1 MTVSKAIPNSTIV
14 DIARRAGVTNITVSR
29 AFNKPE
35 LVKPATREKIHAI
48 AKELNY
54 VPNAFAQGLKNSS
67 SQIIGIVTSSLYN
80 PFYSSLIQRV
90 SRIARRQG
98 YQIMLFDTDGSE
110 EAENQA
116 IQALFSYKARGI
128 LLSAV
133 RDDKQYQPDYLE
145 LAGAYHIP
153 LILIDRDIYNRNLS
167 GVFLNNKEIGQLAG
181 KYLAAQP
188 EGNML
193 ILGGPENSEI
203 TLSRTAGIVD
213 ALKEKKN
220 KITIINGDYDFISQ
234 QAEVK
239 RWLSEKENQPEY
251 IIGLNGI
258 ITLGAMDLCHQLN
271 IYSHVTFFSVDEPP
285 KAASYGMQVAGV
297 YHDTDMLGEIA
308 AELLFN
314 AIKTADAGHP
324 PRREYF
330 TGNLVIP

>member
-1 MTVSKAIPNSTIV
+1 MPKAIPNSTIV

-54 VPNAFAQGLKNSS
+54 VPNAFAQGLKSSS

-90 SRIARRQG
+90 SRIARKQG

-133 RDDKQYQPDYLE
+133 RDDKQYQPAYLE
-145 LAGAYHIP
+145 QAEAYHIP
-153 LILIDRDIYNRNLS
+153 LILIDRDIFNRQLS
-167 GVFLNNKEIGQLAG
+167 GVFLNNNEIGMLAG
-181 KYLAAQP
+181 EYLSAQP
-188 EGNML
+188 ESKML
-193 ILGGPENSEI
+193 ILGGPANSEI
-203 TLSRTAGIVD
+203 TLSRTAGILD
-213 ALKEKKN
+213 ALYGKKN
-220 KITIINGDYDFISQ
+220 HITIINGDYDFISQ
-234 QAEVK
+234 EQEV
-239 RWLSEKENQPEY
+239 RSWLMQEENQPEY

-258 ITLGAMDLCHQLN
+258 ITLGAMSICHELN
-271 IYSHVTFFSVDEPP
+271 IYPRVKFFSVDKPP
-285 KAASYGMQVAGV
+285 GSASYGMRIAGV
-297 YHDTDMLGEIA
+297 YHDTEMLGEIA

-314 AIKTADAGHP
+314 AIKTADSDRVI
-324 PRREYF
+324 RREFF
-330 TGNLVIP
+330 TGSLLVP